1 VKVDFGMFFKREEE
15 KNNQLYMSTA
25 EVLGYDTQE
34 VFDKIKSKLSGWLD
48 IIIENLPNFFLSI
61 ILIVCTIFIAK
72 SIKKLS
78 ATYLHKLGT
87 NKTISQFLSQLIYL
101 VIIVLGIMLALSV
114 MDLSKTVSSIL
125 AGLGIIGLALGF
137 AFQDTAAN
145 FISGVYITFN
155 QPYKLGDIIQT
166 HEGHEGSVIDINLRI
181 TKIKTFNGPIV
192 YVPNRYLFQECFTNY
207 TEFEQRRVQIDCG
220 VSYGEDLEHVQKVAL
235 EAARSVTS
243 RLETEEPTLFWTGF
257 GDSSINFTLN
267 IWCKYNGANMDYI
280 PVRNEA
286 IISLK
291 KAFDK
296 NDIMIPFPI
305 RTLDFG
311 IKGGTQLNKELSG
324 LSISPQNGST
334 NTSES

>member
-1 VKVDFGMFFKREEE
+1 
-15 KNNQLYMSTA
+15 MSIA
-25 EVLGYDTQE
+25 EILGYDSQ
-34 VFDKIKSKLSGWLD
+34 KIFEKITGKLSTWID
-48 IIIENLPNFFLSI
+48 ILVENLPNFVLAL
-61 ILIVCTIFIAK
+61 ILIICTIFIAK
-72 SIKKLS
+72 SIKRLS
-78 ATYLHKLGT
+78 AKYIHKLGT
-87 NKTISQFLSQLIYL
+87 NLTISKFLSQLIFL
-101 VIIVLGIMLALSV
+101 GILILGIMLALSAL
-114 MDLSKTVSSIL
+114 DLTKTVSSIL

-145 FISGVYITFN
+145 FISGIYITFN

-166 HEGHEGSVIDINLRI
+166 QDGHEGSVIEINLRV
-181 TKIKTFNGPIV
+181 TKIKTYNGPIV
-192 YVPNRYLFQECFTNY
+192 YVPNRYLFQECFTNF
-207 TEFEQRRVQIDCG
+207 TEFAQRRVQIECG
-220 VSYGEDLEHVQKVAL
+220 VSYGEDLEQVEKVAL
-235 EAARSVTS
+235 ESARNVSS
-243 RLETEEPTLFWTGF
+243 RLQSEEPTLFWTGF

-267 IWCKYNGANMDYI
+267 IWCKFKGADLDYI

-324 LSISPQNGST
+324 LSISPQNDTSR
-334 NTSES
+334 NTES

>member
-1 VKVDFGMFFKREEE
+1 
-15 KNNQLYMSTA
+15 MSIS
-25 EVLGYDTQE
+25 EILGYNTE
-34 VFDKIKSKLSGWLD
+34 KIFNKLTGKLSTWID
-48 IIIENLPNFFLSI
+48 ILVENLPNFVLAL
-61 ILIVCTIFIAK
+61 ILIICTIFIAK
-72 SIKKLS
+72 SIKRLS
-78 ATYLHKLGT
+78 AKYIHKLGT
-87 NKTISQFLSQLIYL
+87 NVTISKFLSQLIFL
-101 VIIVLGIMLALSV
+101 GILILGIMLALSA
-114 MDLSKTVSSIL
+114 MDLTKTVSSIL

-145 FISGVYITFN
+145 FISGIYITFN

-166 HEGHEGSVIDINLRI
+166 QDGHEGCVIEINLRI
-181 TKIKTFNGPIV
+181 TKIKTYNGPIV
-192 YVPNRYLFQECFTNY
+192 YVPNRYLFQECFTNF
-207 TEFEQRRVQIDCG
+207 TEFEQRRVQIECG
-220 VSYGEDLEHVQKVAL
+220 VSYGEDLEQVEKVAL
-235 EAARSVTS
+235 ESARNVSS
-243 RLETEEPTLFWTGF
+243 RLQSEEPTLFWTGF

-267 IWCKYNGANMDYI
+267 IWCKFKGANLDYI

-334 NTSES
+334 NSNQS

>member
-1 VKVDFGMFFKREEE
+1 MNVAQIF
-15 KNNQLYMSTA
+15 
-25 EVLGYDTQE
+25 GYDAQTIL
-34 VFDKIKSKLSGWLD
+34 DKITDKLSGWLD
-48 IIIENLPNFFLSI
+48 IIIGNLPNFVLAVLLVFF
-61 ILIVCTIFIAK
+61 TIFIAK
-72 SIKKLS
+72 SVKRFS
-78 ATYLHKLGT
+78 VTYIHKLGT
-87 NKTISQFLSQLIYL
+87 NKTIASFLSQLIFL
-101 VIIVLGIMLALSV
+101 VIIVFGIMLALSV

-155 QPYKLGDIIQT
+155 QPYKIGDIIQT
-166 HEGHEGSVIDINLRI
+166 HDGHEGSVIDINLRV
-181 TKIKTFNGPIV
+181 TKIKTYNGPIV
-192 YVPNRYLFQECFTNY
+192 YVPNRYLFQECFTNFN
-207 TEFEQRRVQIDCG
+207 EFGQRRVQIECG
-220 VSYGEDLEHVQKVAL
+220 ISYGEDLEHVEKIAL
-235 EAARSVTS
+235 ESARNVSS
-243 RLETEEPTLFWTGF
+243 RLQSEEPTLFWTGF

-267 IWCKYNGANMDYI
+267 IWCRFEGAELNFI

-296 NDIMIPFPI
+296 NGIMIPFPI

-324 LSISPQNGST
+324 ISISSKNGSG
-334 NTSES
+334 NRSES

>member
-1 VKVDFGMFFKREEE
+1 
-15 KNNQLYMSTA
+15 MSIA
-25 EVLGYDTQE
+25 EILGYDSQ
-34 VFDKIKSKLSGWLD
+34 KIFEKITGKLSTWID
-48 IIIENLPNFFLSI
+48 ILVENLPNFVLAL
-61 ILIVCTIFIAK
+61 ILIICTIFIAK
-72 SIKKLS
+72 SIKRLS
-78 ATYLHKLGT
+78 AKYIHKLGT
-87 NKTISQFLSQLIYL
+87 NLTISKFLSQLIFL
-101 VIIVLGIMLALSV
+101 GILILGIMLALSA
-114 MDLSKTVSSIL
+114 MDLTKTVSSIL

-145 FISGVYITFN
+145 FISGIYITFN

-166 HEGHEGSVIDINLRI
+166 QDGHEGSVIEINLRV
-181 TKIKTFNGPIV
+181 TKIKTYNGPIV
-192 YVPNRYLFQECFTNY
+192 YVPNRYLFQECFTNF
-207 TEFEQRRVQIDCG
+207 TEFAQRRVQIECG
-220 VSYGEDLEHVQKVAL
+220 VSYGEDLEQVEKVAL
-235 EAARSVTS
+235 ESARNVSS
-243 RLETEEPTLFWTGF
+243 RLESEEPTLFWTGF

-267 IWCKYNGANMDYI
+267 IWCKFKGVDLDYI

-324 LSISPQNGST
+324 LSISPQNGT
-334 NTSES
+334 GQNSES

>member
-1 VKVDFGMFFKREEE
+1 
-15 KNNQLYMSTA
+15 MSIS
-25 EVLGYDTQE
+25 EILGYNTE
-34 VFDKIKSKLSGWLD
+34 KIFNKLTGKLSTWID
-48 IIIENLPNFFLSI
+48 ILVENLPNFVLAL
-61 ILIVCTIFIAK
+61 ILIICTVFIAK
-72 SIKKLS
+72 SIKRLS
-78 ATYLHKLGT
+78 AEYIHKLGT
-87 NKTISQFLSQLIYL
+87 NVTISKFLSQLIFL
-101 VIIVLGIMLALSV
+101 GILILGIMLALSA
-114 MDLSKTVSSIL
+114 MDLTKTVSSIL

-145 FISGVYITFN
+145 FISGIYITFN

-166 HEGHEGSVIDINLRI
+166 QDGHEGCVIEINLRI
-181 TKIKTFNGPIV
+181 TKIKTYNGPIV
-192 YVPNRYLFQECFTNY
+192 YVPNRYLFQECFTNF
-207 TEFEQRRVQIDCG
+207 TEFEQRRVQIECG
-220 VSYGEDLEHVQKVAL
+220 VSYGEDLEQVEKVAL
-235 EAARSVTS
+235 ESARNVSS
-243 RLETEEPTLFWTGF
+243 RLQSEEPTLFWTGF

-267 IWCKYNGANMDYI
+267 IWCKFKGANLDYI

-334 NTSES
+334 NSNQS

>member
-1 VKVDFGMFFKREEE
+1 
-15 KNNQLYMSTA
+15 MSIA
-25 EVLGYDTQE
+25 EILGYDTQKI
-34 VFDKIKSKLSGWLD
+34 FDKITSKLSGWLD
-48 IIIENLPNFFLSI
+48 IMVENLPNLVLAI
-61 ILIVCTIFIAK
+61 ILLVCTIFIAK

-78 ATYLHKLGT
+78 ATYIHKLGT
-87 NKTISQFLSQLIYL
+87 NETISRFLSQLIFL
-101 VIIVLGIMLALSV
+101 GILVLGIMLSLSIL
-114 MDLSKTVSSIL
+114 DLSKTVSSIL

-155 QPYKLGDIIQT
+155 QPYKIGDIIQT
-166 HEGHEGSVIDINLRI
+166 HDGHEGSVIDINLRV
-181 TKIKTFNGPIV
+181 TKIRTYNGPIV

-207 TEFEQRRVQIDCG
+207 NEFGRRRVQIECG
-220 VSYGEDLEHVQKVAL
+220 ISYGEELEYVEKIAL
-235 EAARSVTS
+235 ESARNISS
-243 RLETEEPTLFWTGF
+243 RLESEEPTLFWTGF

-267 IWCKYNGANMDYI
+267 IWCKFNSPDLDFI

-324 LSISPQNGST
+324 ISISSQNSS
-334 NTSES
+334 NTINKS